1 MHDTGVMHEAGDVIR
16 RQWRDP
22 GGRLGKQKARE
33 GSRNNGGNQE
43 AGEGAAGGRGGG
55 SRRQRRDAGGRGGM
69 QKVWL
74 DVLLGLGSHG
84 PRSPCARPSVLS
96 TFRLV

>member
-43 AGEGAAGGRGGG
+43 AGEGAAGGRGEMQEVEEGC
-55 SRRQRRDAGGRGGM
+55 RRYGWM
-69 QKVWL
+69 F
-74 DVLLGLGSHG
+74 
-84 PRSPCARPSVLS
+84 C
-96 TFRLV
+96 